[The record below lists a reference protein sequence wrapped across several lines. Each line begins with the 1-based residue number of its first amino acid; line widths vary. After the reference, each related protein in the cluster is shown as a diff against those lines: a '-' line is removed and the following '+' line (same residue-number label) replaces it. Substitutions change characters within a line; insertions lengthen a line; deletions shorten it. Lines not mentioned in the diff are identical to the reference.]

1 MSGGEV
7 VPILS
12 AAGSWWGIL
21 GKINLGDY
29 QLFPEGALLLCPQL
43 LLVFISSEQVFG
55 NPFKLFISQ
64 APGFLGL
71 SI

>member
-21 GKINLGDY
+21 GKVICF
-29 QLFPEGALLLCPQL
+29 QKAF
-43 LLVFISSEQVFG
+43 
-55 NPFKLFISQ
+55 
-64 APGFLGL
+64 
-71 SI
+71 